1 MDYSNVGSAYRPQ
14 STWAP
19 EPQRHPIE
27 IESEVH
33 WLAPSQAI
41 PPLRFP
47 KAYHEKPHSPSR
59 WKRSVLALTLAFV
72 GGTLARPSLER
83 ETRPRVEKLV
93 RDVRLVWPY
102 LVDSFPAWTHSILS
116 ANDDPT
122 VATHFTVPRPEIH
135 ELDQASETPPLESPV
150 AMPADPVSTIPVST
164 DPVEA
169 EPSHEPTLKR
179 VRHVRPSPTMQ
190 VAVNPAPQEAPQEP
204 PPAPD
209 SIDALMTRALDD
221 PASDTQA
228 KATRRNGDAS
238 ELTHDQ
244 ISETMR
250 RLPTSAC
257 GAGLGKT
264 THIPL
269 LVTVDRDGSVT
280 AVHATGSSFASREA
294 RCLEHTVKQAR
305 FPELRGLKFRYR
317 FAISPSTQGVSMA
330 MVSSLPERV
339 SLPIPQAPVATERK
353 SNEIYIPRVANK
365 MRISNDPLAGVNG
378 RTIEGKPSVR
388 RKTSRP

>member
-1 MDYSNVGSAYRPQ
+1 MDYSNVGSAYRPR

-47 KAYHEKPHSPSR
+47 KAYHKKPRSPSR
-59 WKRSVLALTLAFV
+59 WKRSVFALTLAFV
-72 GGTLARPSLER
+72 GGALARPSLER

-102 LVDSFPAWTHSILS
+102 LVDSLPAWTQSLLP

-122 VATHFTVPRPEIH
+122 AATHFTVTRPEIH
-135 ELDQASETPPLESPV
+135 QISRTSEAPPPESPV
-150 AMPADPVSTIPVST
+150 AMPADPVSTIPVE
-164 DPVEA
+164 P
-169 EPSHEPTLKR
+169 EPSHEPTPKR
-179 VRHVRPSPTMQ
+179 VRHVRPSPNMQ
-190 VAVNPAPQEAPQEP
+190 IAVNPAPQEARQEP
-204 PPAPD
+204 PLPPD
-209 SIDALMTRALDD
+209 SIDALMTRALED
-221 PASDTQA
+221 PASNAQA

-238 ELTHDQ
+238 ELAHDQ

-250 RLPTSAC
+250 RLPTSTC

-269 LVTVDRDGSVT
+269 LVTVDRDGSVS
-280 AVHATGSSFASREA
+280 AARATGSSFASREA

-305 FPELRGLKFRYR
+305 FPQLSGLKFRYR

-339 SLPIPQAPVATERK
+339 SLPNPQAPVAAERK
-353 SNEIYIPRVANK
+353 SNDIYIPRVANK

-378 RTIEGKPSVR
+378 RTIEGKRSVR
-388 RKTSRP
+388 KRTHRP